1 MKMYMKHLLPW
12 LGKDFLD
19 MYQKHYP
26 QKKKK
31 MITQISSKCKA
42 SVKDTLKRIKRKA
55 TDQKKIFANY
65 TFTRNFVK
73 YL

>member
-1 MKMYMKHLLPW
+1 MKTYMKCLLPW

-31 MITQISSKCKA
+31 DNADFIKIQNFCK
-42 SVKDTLKRIKRKA
+42 
-55 TDQKKIFANY
+55 
-65 TFTRNFVK
+65 K

>member
-1 MKMYMKHLLPW
+1 MKTYMKHLLPW

-55 TDQKKIFANY
+55 TD
-65 TFTRNFVK
+65 
-73 YL
+73 